1 MGDNGPYFI
10 QKKSTKEILGAD
22 GGWYSIAT
30 ILGNPKVLCKFETQ
44 HTARIRA
51 KQLGKEKTQVLNQ
64 KTLKSRLRYADP
76 VWEKILKEM
85 KVGLVLDKD
94 KKKAA
99 ANSELPTD
107 DSAPEELP
115 GELSAEPGSVCASET
130 AIKAS
135 LETPIISETMDILE
149 QLAGLALRWQNAKD
163 VYSGNLR
170 KLEEAIMDELH
181 FVEFMEL
188 DTRRAY
194 RSYKRL
200 HDLRTQRRQL
210 KNEQIVINTACAALK
225 MEPVALYNGAQRA
238 LNSLQGLKTRKY
250 APRVAWPAEDD
261 SINP

>member
-10 QKKSTKEILGAD
+10 QKNSTKEILGAD
-22 GGWYSIAT
+22 GGWYSLAT

-64 KTLKSRLRYADP
+64 KTLKSRLGYADP

-107 DSAPEELP
+107 DFAPEELP
-115 GELSAEPGSVCASET
+115 GNLSAEPGSVCASET

-135 LETPIISETMDILE
+135 LETPIISETM
-149 QLAGLALRWQNAKD
+149 ALHWQNAKD
-163 VYSGNLR
+163 AYSGNLR